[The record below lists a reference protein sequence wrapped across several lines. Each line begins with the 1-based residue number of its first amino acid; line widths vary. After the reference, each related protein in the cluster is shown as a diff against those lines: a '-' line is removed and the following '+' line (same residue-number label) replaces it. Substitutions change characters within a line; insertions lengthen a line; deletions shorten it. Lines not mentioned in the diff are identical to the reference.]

1 MDWVDVVKD
10 WVWLAS
16 AMSPF
21 VAGAVLLWLRSQF
34 ATKAEHQ
41 ETLAAVNNGLANI
54 RNHVD
59 QRRSD
64 TDQRLTRLEAATES
78 LPTRHDL
85 EQVGIRLAAVERATA
100 VTAEAVRGT
109 EKMMGKVE
117 HTLNLFLQ
125 HKINEER
132 GR

>member
-41 ETLAAVNNGLANI
+41 EALTAVSKGLADI
-54 RNHVD
+54 RTHVD

-64 TDQRLTRLEAATES
+64 TDERLTRLEVATEG
-78 LPTRHDL
+78 LPTRKDL
-85 EQVGIRLAAVERATA
+85 EQVGDRLAGVERASA

-109 EKMMGKVE
+109 ERMMGRVE
-117 HTLNLFLQ
+117 HTMNLLLQ
-125 HKINEER
+125 QKLNEER
-132 GR
+132 AR